1 MKWRTQRSNRSPSD
15 EHADSWDMCLVN
27 LLGHILPEHT
37 REEWL
42 GDLKEARL
50 DLIWHGWSN
59 WAVTLITLARASL
72 LVWCLLRIK
81 YQDLRLGEGRTTN
94 RPLLESFPKIV
105 ELIERIATSK
115 ATVLLTGDWGTGRE
129 SIARAIHAK
138 GHRRNK
144 PFVALDCG
152 ARPPRLITRELFGNR
167 LRRGCLERA
176 NHGSLFLDQIDKLS
190 PDLQCQLLRVL
201 HEKTLLPVGGNQ
213 PIELDIRFIVASD
226 KDLRE
231 ELQQGRFRED
241 LHYWLIVFE
250 IVLPSLK
257 PRQTCEEF

>member
-1 MKWRTQRSNRSPSD
+1 MKWRNQRSNRSPSD
-15 EHADSWDMCLVN
+15 EHADSWDMCLIN
-27 LLGHILPEHT
+27 LLGHILPEHA

-42 GDLKEARL
+42 GDLKEAQL

-59 WAVTLITLARASL
+59 WAITLITLARASL

-81 YQDLRLGEGRTTN
+81 YQDLRLAEGRTTN
-94 RPLLESFPKIV
+94 RLLLESFPKIV
-105 ELIERIATSK
+105 ELIEGIATSPS
-115 ATVLLTGDWGTGRE
+115 TVLLTGDWGTGRE
-129 SIARAIHAK
+129 SIARVIHAK

-176 NHGSLFLDQIDKLS
+176 NHGSLFLNQVDKLS
-190 PDLQCQLLRVL
+190 LDLQSQLLRVL
-201 HEKTLLPVGGNQ
+201 QEKALPSVGGNQ
-213 PIELDIRFIVASD
+213 LIELNIRLIVASN

-231 ELQQGRFRED
+231 EAKQGRFRED
-241 LHYWLIVFE
+241 LLYRLTVIE
-250 IVLPSLK
+250 IALPSLN
-257 PRQTCEEF
+257 PREAYEEF